1 MPGPIYYD
9 LYDNGKLVGRY
20 SGEEIRKRF
29 GWKFRYQV
37 DKYSDMGTLYQ
48 GRYLIDRVD
57 METWADEWDQVRQ
70 RILRTVQK
78 EGI

>member
-48 GRYLIDRVD
+48 GEVPDRPGGHGD
-57 METWADEWDQVRQ
+57 
-70 RILRTVQK
+70 L
-78 EGI
+78 GG